1 LTHHTNPFI
10 HDGEELDHA
19 STVIKA
25 KIAEKKAAK
34 KALKS
39 EIEEDGVDS
48 TKAEKIAAVKAI
60 AREEIADAEA
70 NGDYKAAKKA
80 KKEAKKALKAEAE
93 EDYSTTKALK
103 KKALKKEAAEVASD
117 AVASAGKG
125 KKFQAGNKATAKEKA
140 IEKVE
145 GKAALLDS
153 DADDETIA

>member
-1 LTHHTNPFI
+1 MEDRHAHTGELTHHTNPFI

-39 EIEEDGVDS
+39 EIEEDGIDS

-70 NGDYKAAKKA
+70 NGDYKAAKSN
-80 KKEAKKALKAEAE
+80 KKEAKKAK
-93 EDYSTTKALK
+93 KKLK
-103 KKALKKEAAEVASD
+103 KKRKKQLKKL
-117 AVASAGKG
+117 
-125 KKFQAGNKATAKEKA
+125 KKKKKLKQLKKLKH
-140 IEKVE
+140 
-145 GKAALLDS
+145 D
-153 DADDETIA
+153 